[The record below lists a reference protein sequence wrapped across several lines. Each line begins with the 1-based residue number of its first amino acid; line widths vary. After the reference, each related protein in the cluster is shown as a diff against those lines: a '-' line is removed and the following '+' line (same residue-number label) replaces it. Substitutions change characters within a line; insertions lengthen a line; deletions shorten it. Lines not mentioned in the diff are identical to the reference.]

1 MKTTASNLIR
11 WAGLSAVVAGSV
23 FVGMQAIHPPDAL
36 SSVTT
41 GAWALV
47 HYLGVAMCLL
57 NLLGLAGIYARQ
69 ADESGWLGLAGF
81 LLFALMWA
89 LTAAFQF
96 VEALILPLLAT
107 EAPQFVEGF
116 LGISSGS
123 AGEANRGA
131 LPAVW
136 AVTGVFYLLGG
147 VLFGISTLRAGIL
160 PRWAA
165 GVLAVGTVLPLGLSL
180 LPHEFVRLAAVPV
193 GVALVWLGYALWSE
207 RQEQASEPLPGR
219 AAPAA
224 SRTAVATNA
233 GEA

>member
-1 MKTTASNLIR
+1 
-11 WAGLSAVVAGSV
+11 
-23 FVGMQAIHPPDAL
+23 MQAIHPPDAL

-57 NLLGLAGIYARQ
+57 NLLGIAGIYARQ
-69 ADESGWLGLAGF
+69 AEEAGWLGLAGF

-96 VEALILPLLAT
+96 AEALILPLLAA

-123 AGEANRGA
+123 TGETNLGVLPTVYA
-131 LPAVW
+131 L
-136 AVTGVFYLLGG
+136 TGVCYVLGG
-147 VLFGISTLRAGIL
+147 VLFGVATFRAGVM

-165 GVLAVGTVLPLGLSL
+165 GLLAVGTILPVLGSSL
-180 LPHEFVRLAAVPV
+180 VPHPFDRIFAVPV
-193 GVALVWLGYALWSE
+193 GVALAWLGYALWSE
-207 RQEQASEPLPGR
+207 RR
-219 AAPAA
+219 APA
-224 SRTAVATNA
+224 SQPVQVTAHVQLRQAA
-233 GEA
+233 FE